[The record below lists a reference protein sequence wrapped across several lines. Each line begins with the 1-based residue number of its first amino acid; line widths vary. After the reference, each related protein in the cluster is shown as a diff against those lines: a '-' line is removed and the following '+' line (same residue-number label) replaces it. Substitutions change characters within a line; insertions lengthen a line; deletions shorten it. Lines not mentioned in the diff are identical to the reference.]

1 MSSDNIKYSDFSFNF
16 LKNEFNND
24 VLKVVDRT
32 SIHQS
37 LKNILLTMRGE
48 KPFNR
53 NFGTNIWKNLFEE
66 MDSIEFLNLRQG
78 IESQIKG
85 FEPRVKLT
93 NITFDDSE
101 VDSNTLTIKLEFDIV
116 SFNDNIAAVK
126 DSMKI
131 SILKVR

>member
-85 FEPRVKLT
+85 FEPRVELT

-101 VDSNTLTIKLEFDIV
+101 LDSNTLTIKLEFDIV